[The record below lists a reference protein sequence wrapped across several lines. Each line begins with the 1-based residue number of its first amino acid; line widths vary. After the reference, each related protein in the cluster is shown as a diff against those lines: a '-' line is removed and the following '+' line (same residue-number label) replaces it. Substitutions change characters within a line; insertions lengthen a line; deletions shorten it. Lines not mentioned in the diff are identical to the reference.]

1 MLQFF
6 RLLTD
11 SVGHGP
17 ILLFLDCVF
26 VHASVEFRT
35 AAKRE
40 FSHTHMISLVVAT
53 RTQPPALRRDLGE
66 IVQVTLPRIMHR
78 IHHVLKGMHA
88 GTASTSASRLAR

>member
-6 RLLTD
+6 RLLTN

-35 AAKRE
+35 VAKRE
-40 FSHTHMISLVVAT
+40 FSHTHMISLVLAT
-53 RTQPPALRRDLGE
+53 RT
-66 IVQVTLPRIMHR
+66 
-78 IHHVLKGMHA
+78 
-88 GTASTSASRLAR
+88 